1 MNYLRFLQDSRKMQQ
16 NNDDGGEG
24 GGAGGDKDKPVTFS
38 QEQLD
43 AAIATAVKKGVADA
57 TTAIHT
63 ARDASEAGL
72 KKNRDTLKQEKL
84 DLQAKLQENSDSQ
97 RMQDGDV
104 KAVTAEIEARVKAEY
119 KEKLAEATGN
129 VDKLQGTIDNN
140 KINGALDAYMNDL
153 KVKSTLREALKAQLL
168 SENEVKLGES
178 GGVMVGDLD
187 VKSFMANWAK
197 TEVSKDFIL
206 ANSNSGGGGGGSRN
220 TDSQDGKDDMM
231 NLEGADL
238 FDLAHEKTKK

>member
-1 MNYLRFLQDSRKMQQ
+1 MNYLRFLQDRRLMQEAQ
-16 NNDDGGEG
+16 GGDES
-24 GGAGGDKDKPVTFS
+24 GGAGGDAPPTFS
-38 QEQLD
+38 RADLD
-43 AAIATAVKKGVADA
+43 AAILKAQKE
-57 TTAIHT
+57 TTATLT
-63 ARDASEAGL
+63 ASINAQRDESEAGL
-72 KKNRDTLKQEKL
+72 LKNRDTLKQEKL
-84 DLQAKLQENSDSQ
+84 DLQKKMQENQDAQ

-104 KAVTAEIEARVKAEY
+104 AAVTAEIEARIKAEY

-187 VKSFMANWAK
+187 VKSFMTNWAK
-197 TEVSKDFIL
+197 TDVSKDFIL
-206 ANSNSGGGGGGSRN
+206 ANGNSGGGGGGSRT

-231 NLEGADL
+231 DLEGEDL
-238 FDLAHEKTKK
+238 FELAHEQTKK